1 MQQRPCRKPTPQLLP
16 RPRPAVPPEPRRK
29 RAQAWPLLRAKLLR
43 VTLMCGAATVPHAHA
58 LTLSHQLSWPGPSA
72 AHTAAHTA
80 AHSAPVAATALTT
93 AEAPPEATA
102 LAATTWP
109 ALLSRLDQ
117 AAGTREAL
125 ARAEASDALR
135 DQSEA
140 RAWWPRLDASARAED
155 QRQRYN
161 GIASRTPSSAAS
173 INATW
178 PLWRPADRADA
189 RAQAATAEQA
199 HWQARQR
206 RQGLAREL
214 SQSYLGAAEAAEQWR
229 LTRLHLAALHTQAQ
243 AHQKRLQAGLGTVL
257 DLLETRTRQEQA
269 QARSEQLLARVRS
282 LTLTLGRLS
291 GLAVAPPSGLRP
303 HRPDTAD
310 LSLPP
315 LDDATAQA
323 LSRHPE
329 VQDAQAGLRA
339 SREAAS
345 ARTAERW
352 QPTLDA
358 TASRSRTRQ
367 TQRFEGLSDR
377 QDVRT
382 DAVGLVLNWPLFSSG
397 LQHARQREA
406 AALLGAAQARLDDA
420 EARVSTALQDTYL
433 RHDQARRQQARQ
445 EAVVASTQATLD
457 AVQKA
462 WLAGLRSTTDLL
474 DAQQQ
479 VHEARMAWA
488 SARVATVQAGVE
500 ALALLDRLDSDHIAP
515 WLDLFDAQALPP
527 PLADR
532 P

>member
-1 MQQRPCRKPTPQLLP
+1 M
-16 RPRPAVPPEPRRK
+16 PPEPRRK
-29 RAQAWPLLRAKLLR
+29 RARAWPLWRA
-43 VTLMCGAATVPHAHA
+43 TLMCGAATVPHAHA
-58 LTLSHQLSWPGPSA
+58 LTLSHQLSWPAPSV
-72 AHTAAHTA
+72 AHPASHSVAH
-80 AHSAPVAATALTT
+80 PVAHPAPAVVTALPITEVT
-93 AEAPPEATA
+93 PEAPAR
-102 LAATTWP
+102 AATTWP

-117 AAGTREAL
+117 AAGSREAQ
-125 ARAEASDALR
+125 ARAEASDALS
-135 DQSEA
+135 DQSRA

-173 INATW
+173 LNATW
-178 PLWRPADRADA
+178 PLWRPADRAEA

-206 RQGLAREL
+206 QQALAREL
-214 SQSYLGAAEAAEQWR
+214 SQSYLGAVEAAEQWH

-243 AHQKRLQAGLGTVL
+243 AHHKRLQAGLGTVL

-269 QARSEQLLARVRS
+269 QARSERLLARVRL

-291 GLAVAPPSGLRP
+291 GLTVAPPRGLRP
-303 HRPDTAD
+303 HQPDAAN

-397 LQHARQREA
+397 LQQARQREA

-420 EARVSTALQDTYL
+420 EARVSTELQDAYL
-433 RHDQARRQQARQ
+433 RQDQAQRQQARQ

-488 SARVATVQAGVE
+488 SARIATVQAGAD
-500 ALALLDRLDSDHIAP
+500 ALALLDRLDSEHIAP
-515 WLDLFDAQALPP
+515 WLDLFDAQALSLTPANLP
-527 PLADR
+527 ANLP
-532 P
+532 